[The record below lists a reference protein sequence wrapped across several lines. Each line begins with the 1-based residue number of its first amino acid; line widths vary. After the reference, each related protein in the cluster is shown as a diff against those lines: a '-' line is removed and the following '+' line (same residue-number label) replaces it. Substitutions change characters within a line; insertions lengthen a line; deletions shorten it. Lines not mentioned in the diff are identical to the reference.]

1 MTKEETL
8 SFIEEREE
16 IGDKWTE
23 EEVQKVYGDFSLS
36 EALND
41 RKRNLYMYFENIG
54 KILNMDKKFER

>member
-8 SFIEEREE
+8 SFIEEMEE

-23 EEVQKVYGDFSLS
+23 EEVQKVYGDCSLS